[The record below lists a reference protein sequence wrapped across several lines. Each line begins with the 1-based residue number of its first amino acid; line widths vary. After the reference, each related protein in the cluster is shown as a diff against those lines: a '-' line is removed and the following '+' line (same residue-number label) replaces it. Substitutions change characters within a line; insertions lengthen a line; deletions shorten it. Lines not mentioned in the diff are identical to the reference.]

1 MPSALL
7 NKNIPPDLA
16 ALLAREGIA
25 PEKAWLCTD
34 SDLNLSGSYE
44 QVFLL
49 AEAERLLVV
58 GRPSKTYPNV
68 VRIELKRTSIEEV
81 RHRQGVGGGFFE
93 ALVDGVYV
101 EIMAYSNARSDLF
114 HKAIHKLDE
123 WREGRQPTTG
133 PEDDFDPRKCPQ
145 CGFTL
150 EFKGEIC
157 PRCVNRGKVL
167 TRVLRLMKP
176 YRRWAALMFVVLMC
190 AIAVQMVP
198 PQLTRILV
206 DKVIQPKSG
215 SASEQAAVSA
225 DKVAPPASSAL
236 TKPAETQSEAG
247 AKREAGPSEKVR
259 FRWLLYLVFALLGV
273 YLIGATLSGINGR
286 LSSFIGTQVTNDLRN
301 SILSRLTTLSVDYYD
316 RHSVG
321 HLISRVGQDVGAM
334 RDFVSQLTSGFLAQI
349 MVLCVT
355 GAILFIMSW
364 KLALFTLLP
373 APLVIT
379 GSLFYW
385 RRVYPRYFRVWDA
398 WSRMMGSVN
407 SILSGVRVVKAFGQE
422 GREQAR
428 FARANRYLRDSAR
441 RVEYTT
447 SVFNPAMSVIFQL
460 GSLLVWFFGGRFV
473 IEQQLTL
480 GKLMAFFGYLGM
492 FYAPLTTMTQLTNWL
507 TQFFTAA
514 QRTFEVLDTQPLV
527 VQSPTPKRLLEPK
540 GGIVFEKVSFGYHRH
555 EPIIKGVSF
564 DIKPGERIG
573 VVGKSGSGK
582 TTLINLIARFYDV
595 DDGRVLIDGID
606 VRDLHT
612 DDLRATVGIVLQE
625 PFLFRGTIYEN
636 LTYGRQ
642 NATAEEVLA
651 TSKVANA
658 HNFIIRHPLGYDT
671 YIGERGAGLSG
682 GERQRISIARA
693 LLYNPKILVL
703 DEATSNVDTESEQ
716 LIQQALLRVTEGRTT
731 IAIAHRLSTL
741 KNSGRIFVMD
751 EGRIIEQGTHEQLLA
766 LQGLYYRL
774 VKIQTELSRESN
786 VDAISAVQK
795 K

>member
-7 NKNIPPDLA
+7 NKKVPPDLA
-16 ALLAREGIA
+16 ALLAREGIDLH
-25 PEKAWLCTD
+25 KTWLCTD

-58 GRPSKTYPNV
+58 GRPSELQPNAI
-68 VRIELKRTSIEEV
+68 RIELKRDAIQEV

-93 ALVDGVYV
+93 AMVDGVYV
-101 EIMAYSNARSDLF
+101 EIMAYSNARADVF
-114 HKAIHKLDE
+114 HKVIHKLEE
-123 WREGRQPTTG
+123 WREGRRPTTG
-133 PEDDFDPRKCPQ
+133 TEDDFDPRKCPK
-145 CGFTL
+145 CGFSL

-167 TRVLRLMKP
+167 TRVIRLMKP
-176 YRRWAALMFVVLMC
+176 YRGWAALMFVVLMGG
-190 AIAVQMVP
+190 IAVQMVP
-198 PQLTRILV
+198 PQLTRILL
-206 DKVIQPKSG
+206 DKV
-215 SASEQAAVSA
+215 
-225 DKVAPPASSAL
+225 VAPDPAKTFVQPMDVRL
-236 TKPAETQSEAG
+236 T
-247 AKREAGPSEKVR
+247 
-259 FRWLLYLVFALLGV
+259 WLLYLVFGLFGV
-273 YLIGATLSGINGR
+273 YAVSATFNSINGR
-286 LSSFIGTQVTNDLRN
+286 LGSFIGTQVTNDLRN
-301 SILSRLTTLSVDYYD
+301 NILSRLTTLSVDYYD

-321 HLISRVGQDVGAM
+321 HLISRVGQDTGAM
-334 RDFVSQLTSGFLAQI
+334 REFVSQLTSGFLAQI
-349 MVLCVT
+349 MVVGVT
-355 GAILFIMSW
+355 GAMLFSISW
-364 KLALFTLLP
+364 KMALWTLLP

-422 GREQAR
+422 SREQAR

-447 SVFNPAMSVIFQL
+447 SVFNPAMGVIFQL
-460 GSLLVWFFGGRFV
+460 GSLIVWFVGGRTV
-473 IEQQLTL
+473 IEKDMSVGQ
-480 GKLMAFFGYLGM
+480 LMAFFGYLGM
-492 FYAPLTTMTQLTNWL
+492 FYAPLTHMTQLTNWL

-514 QRTFEVLDTQPLV
+514 QRTFEVLDTQPQIV
-527 VQSPTPKRLLEPK
+527 PSATPTRLADPR
-540 GGIVFEKVSFGYHRH
+540 GAIAFEKVAFGYHRH
-555 EPIIKGVSF
+555 EPIIKSVSF
-564 DIKPGERIG
+564 EIKPGERIG

-595 DDGRVLIDGID
+595 DEGRVLIDGID
-606 VRDLHT
+606 VRDMDT
-612 DDLRATVGIVLQE
+612 QDLRSAVGIVLQE
-625 PFLFRGTIYEN
+625 PFLFRGTIYDN
-636 LTYGRQ
+636 LTYGRH

-651 TSKVANA
+651 ASKAANA
-658 HNFIIRHPLGYDT
+658 HSFIIKHPLGYDT

-693 LLYNPKILVL
+693 LLYDPRILVL

-716 LIQQALLRVTEGRTT
+716 LIQQALLRATEGRTT

-751 EGRIIEQGTHEQLLA
+751 EGRIIEQGTHEELLA
-766 LQGLYYRL
+766 LRGLYYRL
-774 VKIQTELSRESN
+774 VKIQTELSRETN
-786 VDAISAVQK
+786 VDTMVAVQK